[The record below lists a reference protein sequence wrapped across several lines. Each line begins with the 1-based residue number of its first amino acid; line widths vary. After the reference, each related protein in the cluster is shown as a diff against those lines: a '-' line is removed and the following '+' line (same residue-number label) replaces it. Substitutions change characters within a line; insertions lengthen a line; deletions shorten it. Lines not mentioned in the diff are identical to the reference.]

1 MYREEILW
9 QAGTLINELFLYLTS
24 YVVQLAYKMQCQV
37 ICIQQTCVV
46 DEMLEAGNG
55 KVSQP

>member
-24 YVVQLAYKMQCQV
+24 YFVQLAYKMQCQV
-37 ICIQQTCVV
+37 IYIQQTCFADKV
-46 DEMLEAGNG
+46 LEAGNR
-55 KVSQP
+55 KVRQP